1 MSTTSSTTATQRQG
15 VGAKLRN
22 TAVGALFVLALR
34 APKLLRLRRDAYS
47 WLVFRIVLG
56 VAGATLVVVPLG
68 LWNSWITAILG
79 LAMFTASI
87 LLPPAKPDT
96 RVDEKARELGALLVV
111 NGGIYQPGNAP
122 AAPVQ
127 LFAGTEHVWALDPN
141 LQPLLVIPAGEISS
155 VRAEESEGR
164 WVLRIHWTGHTA
176 EFSYRGI
183 FAEHLVRIAENAI
196 ASLMRTSLPVPPQRR
211 AASA

>member
-1 MSTTSSTTATQRQG
+1 MSITSSTATTQRQG

-22 TAVGALFVLALR
+22 TAVGVLFALARL

-68 LWNSWITAILG
+68 LWNSWITAIMG

-96 RVDEKARELGALLVV
+96 RADEKARELGALLVV

-127 LFAGTEHVWALDPN
+127 LFAGTQRVWALDPN
-141 LQPLLVIPAGEISS
+141 FQPLLVIPAGEISS

-176 EFSYRGI
+176 EFFYRGI

-196 ASLMRTSLPVPPQRR
+196 GSLLRTSLPVLPQRR